1 MREQIGNRKSEIEN
15 PKIVGILNLTPD
27 SFSDGG
33 RYADTDAAVDAAR
46 RMIADGADILDLGGE
61 STRPGAHRIDADEQ
75 IRRVIPVIE
84 QLLSKPTPSGRG
96 VCLSIDTTL
105 TVVARAA
112 LDAGATIINDISAG
126 LDPRPR
132 NKTPRPRNE
141 TSMLHLA
148 AERDVPIILMHLPGE
163 PATMQV
169 DPRYADVVTEVRD
182 FLLRRTEAA
191 LAAGVKPQRIILDPG
206 LGFGKTTEHNLRL
219 LAHLGE
225 LVNTGYPILLG
236 ASRKRFLGEITGVTD
251 PTQRVAATC
260 ATTAIGVMA
269 GVRYFRVHDVAQNR
283 HAADVTFAALAHQN
297 K

>member
-1 MREQIGNRKSEIEN
+1 MIPLRPQ
-15 PKIVGILNLTPD
+15 IVGILNLTPD

-33 RYADTDAAVDAAR
+33 RYADTTAAVDAAR

-61 STRPGAHRIDADEQ
+61 STRPGAQRIDADEQ

-84 QLLSKPTPSGRG
+84 RLAGIDKLPG
-96 VCLSIDTTL
+96 VSIDTTL

-112 LDAGATIINDISAG
+112 LDAGATIINDVSAG
-126 LDPRPR
+126 LDPH
-132 NKTPRPRNE
+132 NE
-141 TSMLHLA
+141 TPMFQLA
-148 AERDVPIILMHLPGE
+148 AERDVPIILMHMPGE

-182 FLLRRTEAA
+182 FLLRRAEAA

-260 ATTAIGVMA
+260 AATAIGVMA